1 MKTQDPREQE
11 IMEALKREF
20 RARAEGEGDL
30 PGRAW
35 EQAVMRRVRAMDSTT
50 EAGEEEDW
58 WSLFELSVRRLA
70 PAASIL
76 VVILSVLLFRLDLS
90 SEYMLATAFMEE
102 PFGDILIQ
110 SIGI

>member
-1 MKTQDPREQE
+1 MKSLDPRERE
-11 IMEALKREF
+11 IMEALKREYRE
-20 RARAEGEGDL
+20 RADEGEEL

-35 EQAVMRRVRAMDSTT
+35 EQAVMRRVRNMDS
-50 EAGEEEDW
+50 AGKEGDW
-58 WSLFELSVRRLA
+58 WSLFELSVWRLA

-76 VVILSVLLFRLDLS
+76 VVILSVLLFRLDLTG
-90 SEYMLATAFMEE
+90 EYMVATAFMED